1 MPDNGVSSYRRYL
14 QGDPRALEELVRT
27 YSDGL
32 TQYAYL
38 YVRDYATAEDVMEES
53 FAALIVKRKQLPDTL
68 HFKAYLYKIAR
79 NKCLDFLRS
88 KKHAELP
95 LTGYEDALVHADT
108 ERTVASL
115 MRDRTVFEA
124 LEKLPRDYRDVLY
137 FSYFDGYK
145 IAEICEMTGRSRK
158 KVYNLLA
165 RAKAALKEILI
176 KEGIGYDD
184 L

>member
-1 MPDNGVSSYRRYL
+1 MTDNGASSYRRYL
-14 QGDPRALEELVRT
+14 QGDPHALEELVRT

-38 YVRDYATAEDVMEES
+38 YVRNYAAAEDVMEDS
-53 FAALIVKRKQLPDTL
+53 FAALILKRRQLPDTL
-68 HFKAYLYKIAR
+68 HFKAYLYKIAK
-79 NKCLDFLRS
+79 NKCLDYLRS
-88 KKHAELP
+88 KRHAELS
-95 LTGYEDALVHADT
+95 LTGYEEALVRENA
-108 ERTVASL
+108 ERTAVNR
-115 MRDRTVFEA
+115 MRDRQVFKA
-124 LEKLPRDYRDVLY
+124 LQRLPKDYRDVLY

-165 RAKAALKEILI
+165 RAKTALKEILL
-176 KEGIGYDD
+176 KEGFGYDD

>member
-1 MPDNGVSSYRRYL
+1 MQDNGASSYRRYL
-14 QGDPRALEELVRT
+14 QGDPHALEELVRA

-79 NKCLDFLRS
+79 NKCLDLLRS
-88 KKHAELP
+88 KRRKELP
-95 LTGYEDALVHADT
+95 LSGYAESLVHTDT
-108 ERTVASL
+108 ERKIADR
-115 MRDRTVFEA
+115 MRDRKVYQC
-124 LEKLPRDYRDVLY
+124 LQKLPQNYRDVLY

-145 IAEICEMTGRSRK
+145 IAEICEMTGKSRK

-165 RAKAALKEILI
+165 RAKAALKEILL

>member
-1 MPDNGVSSYRRYL
+1 MTDNGESSYRRYL
-14 QGDPRALEELVRT
+14 QGDPHALEELVRT

-53 FAALIVKRKQLPDTL
+53 FAALIVKRKRLPDTL

-79 NKCLDFLRS
+79 NKCLDYLRS
-88 KKHAELP
+88 KKHTELP
-95 LTGYEDALVHADT
+95 LSGYEDALVREDT
-108 ERTVASL
+108 ERTAVNR
-115 MRDRTVFEA
+115 MRDRQVFKC
-124 LEKLPRDYRDVLY
+124 LQRLPKDYRDVLY
-137 FSYFDGYK
+137 FAYFDGYK
-145 IAEICEMTGRSRK
+145 IAEICEMTGRNRK

-176 KEGIGYDD
+176 KEGFGYDD